1 MKTKLKR
8 TALTVLSAG
17 LMVSAL
23 PMPGEAAPVTKTSTM
38 PNKISVNE
46 YEGHLKR
53 ALQACDVNYYDVV
66 VNALRAQY
74 GKSFTQKEL
83 SMVQQMEKN
92 YRSQTAYRQL
102 QKHSDELFPSERRMH
117 HGHLGLLSGN
127 DVGLSKNLVNRI
139 DKTDKYYPG
148 ALNLSKNIE
157 KAYAQNLAERQ
168 LKMSEVTLFTTTEKR
183 TFELLVGK
191 LDASTKTSYMNRFT
205 VYQAKLLEAKVMT
218 GLGLVRQMP
227 HKEFVL
233 EVKRDALLLKNTTL
247 KAQVLK
253 EISKLEKSTKRFTA
267 TYVQDKTF
275 NYVKERQVREEMLT
289 KGMQSAVGSKLLKLK
304 MATDSRSKSDY
315 HNVSVSYYGQRLK
328 MKYDVLNKQ
337 QNVSL
342 EEYQLLESEIN
353 ATTKKLPFNIFL
365 SQDNEILRLK
375 VVDTMLNRYRDLFE
389 IPTQYEIDLISKMTP
404 AQFKERNIQELNNRG
419 DFNRFVKLNEQVRV
433 YKQATPNTRLS
444 GEKSYLEKEIQSLK
458 NPNHRAELLSLLN
471 QN

>member
-1 MKTKLKR
+1 MKTNLKR

-23 PMPGEAAPVTKTSTM
+23 PIPGEAAPVTKTSTM
-38 PNKISVNE
+38 PSKISVYE
-46 YEGHLKR
+46 YGEHLKR
-53 ALQACDVNYYDVV
+53 ALQTNDVKYYDIV

-74 GKSFTQKEL
+74 GKSFTPNEL
-83 SMVQQMEKN
+83 SMVEKIEKD

-102 QKHSDELFPSERRMH
+102 QQHSNKIFPSKGRTSY
-117 HGHLGLLSGN
+117 GYVGLLSGN
-127 DVGLSKNLVNRI
+127 DVGLAKSLVSQI
-139 DKTDKYYPG
+139 GKTDKYYAG
-148 ALNLSKNIE
+148 TLDLSKKIE
-157 KAYAQNLAERQ
+157 KGYAQNLAERQ
-168 LKMSEVTLFTTTEKR
+168 LEMSEVTLFTSTEERIFK
-183 TFELLVGK
+183 LLVGN
-191 LDASTKTSYMNRFT
+191 LDESTKASYMKLFAVN
-205 VYQAKLLEAKVMT
+205 QDKLLEAKVMT

-227 HKEFVL
+227 HKDFVL
-233 EVKRDALLLKNTTL
+233 EVKRDALLLRNTTL

-253 EISKLEKSTKRFTA
+253 DLFILEKSTKRFTA
-267 TYVQDKTF
+267 KYVEDKTF
-275 NYVKERQVREEMLT
+275 SYVKERQVREEMLT

-328 MKYDVLNKQ
+328 MKYDVLNQQ

-353 ATTKKLPFNIFL
+353 ATTKKLPFNTL
-365 SQDNEILRLK
+365 SQENERLRLK
-375 VVDTMLNRYRDLFE
+375 VVDTMLNRHEALGE
-389 IPTQYEIDLISKMTP
+389 IPTQYEISLISKMTP
-404 AQFKERNIQELNNRG
+404 ERYKGDKMGRLYKMY
-419 DFNRFVKLNEQVRV
+419 DFNRFVKLNEQVRA

>member
-1 MKTKLKR
+1 MKTNLKR

-17 LMVSAL
+17 LIVSAL
-23 PMPGEAAPVTKTSTM
+23 PVPGEAAPVTKTSTM
-38 PNKISVNE
+38 PSKISVNE

-53 ALQACDVNYYDVV
+53 ALQASDVNYYDVV

-83 SMVQQMEKN
+83 GMIQQMEKN

-117 HGHLGLLSGN
+117 KGHLGLLSGN
-127 DVGLSKNLVNRI
+127 DVGLAKNLLNRI
-139 DKTDKYYPG
+139 NKTDKYYSG
-148 ALNLSKNIE
+148 ARNLSKNIE
-157 KAYAQNLAERQ
+157 KAYARNLAERQ

-183 TFELLVGK
+183 TFELLVGN

-205 VYQAKLLEAKVMT
+205 VYQDKLLERKVMT
-218 GLGLVRQMP
+218 ALGLIRQMP

-275 NYVKERQVREEMLT
+275 DYVKERQVREEMLT
-289 KGMQSAVGSKLLKLK
+289 KGMQSVVGSKLVKLK

-328 MKYDVLNKQ
+328 MKYDVLNQQ

-342 EEYQLLESEIN
+342 EEYQLLEREIN
-353 ATTKKLPFNIFL
+353 VTTKKLPLNTL
-365 SQDNEILRLK
+365 SRENELLRLY
-375 VVDTMLNRYRDLFE
+375 VVDTMLSRYKNLLE

-404 AQFKERNIQELNNRG
+404 LQFKERNIQQLNNQL
-419 DFNRFVKLNEQVRV
+419 DFNRFVKLNEQVRI

-458 NPNHRAELLSLLN
+458 NPNHRSELLSLLN